1 MYRFLC
7 EHKFPFFLGQMP
19 KSTTAWLHSNCM
31 FSFTRKLPSCFP
43 EWLYHFYQQCMS
55 DSVSLHLMSF
65 LILVFLIGI
74 QWHLIV
80 VLMCIYSLV
89 NDIEHLFMCLLAIC
103 AFSFVKCLFR
113 SFTLLFGVFNI
124 FFLPCYV
131 ACRLLVPPNQGSNP
145 HPLQWKHG
153 VLTTWPSKKS
163 NYLLFLTLQS
173 VKILYM
179 FQIVFLCWKCGL
191 QVFSPYL

>member
-1 MYRFLC
+1 MWENWFFLLSIIYWSCCIYQYYFFITEQYTILCHVPQFIRSPHWKIFWLFQLGLLWIKLLWTLMYRFLS

-43 EWLYHFYQQCMS
+43 EWLHHFYQQCMS

-80 VLMCIYSLV
+80 VLMCIYS
-89 NDIEHLFMCLLAIC
+89 
-103 AFSFVKCLFR
+103 
-113 SFTLLFGVFNI
+113 G
-124 FFLPCYV
+124 
-131 ACRLLVPPNQGSNP
+131 
-145 HPLQWKHG
+145 
-153 VLTTWPSKKS
+153 
-163 NYLLFLTLQS
+163 
-173 VKILYM
+173 
-179 FQIVFLCWKCGL
+179 
-191 QVFSPYL
+191 